1 MTATYKLKLQVAEH
15 PDEHTRTEVLTNLH
29 LLTCVVVIASSQSFL
44 QLLIVDIPFVV
55 VGQHLKCLCIQGRFA
70 ACEHQ
75 ADNT

>member
-1 MTATYKLKLQVAEH
+1 M
-15 PDEHTRTEVLTNLH
+15 H

-70 ACEHQ
+70 ACKHQ